1 VNVCS
6 GIRADGGRCKVQ
18 AMRNSEWC
26 INHHADRSELRRR
39 RASKGGKRGGRGGI
53 RISAWQL
60 LPAIRDLYSRLPE
73 TYHLEPW
80 ELQWMLY
87 ALNYTDEL
95 EDEGEIAAAVEVAR
109 GDWLHWR
116 AA

>member
-1 VNVCS
+1 
-6 GIRADGGRCKVQ
+6 
-18 AMRNSEWC
+18 MNS
-26 INHHADRSELRRR
+26 A
-39 RASKGGKRGGRGGI
+39 
-53 RISAWQL
+53 QL

-73 TYHLEPW
+73 THHLQPL

-95 EDEGEIAAAVEVAR
+95 ENEAEIAVAAEFAR
-109 GDWLHWR
+109 TDWPRWR